1 MREIAL
7 RIADGLEL
15 GEQLYWDVYWVALG
29 KLLDKQK
36 LLGCTL
42 KRTGITVNI
51 NYLTDRVG
59 EVMSSFLNVNPA
71 LMKET
76 ADYYRKKYSQYDVST
91 AIA

>member
-7 RIADGLEL
+7 KIADGLEL

-36 LLGCTL
+36 LLGCKL
-42 KRTGITVNI
+42 KRSEITVNI

-59 EVMSSFLNVNPA
+59 EVMSSFVNVGPD
-71 LMKET
+71 LMKDT
-76 ADYYRKKYSQYDVST
+76 ADYYRRKYSQYDITT
-91 AIA
+91 AVT